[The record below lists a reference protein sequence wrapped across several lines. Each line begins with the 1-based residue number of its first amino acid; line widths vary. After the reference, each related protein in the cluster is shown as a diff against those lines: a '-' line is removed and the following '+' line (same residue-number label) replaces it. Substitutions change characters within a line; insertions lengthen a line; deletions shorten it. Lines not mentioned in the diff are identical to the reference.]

1 MNIDPL
7 DEELDDARLLGREQ
21 LVPDGGEIREQDGDL
36 AFRDVV
42 LTLPLRRCPGP
53 GNQLRGGQQFLD
65 VIQHGAFDIGGG
77 YAGDLAV
84 LSELLPAAEGG
95 LIEAIRAGEGGLTE
109 VW

>member
-1 MNIDPL
+1 
-7 DEELDDARLLGREQ
+7 
-21 LVPDGGEIREQDGDL
+21 
-36 AFRDVV
+36 
-42 LTLPLRRCPGP
+42 
-53 GNQLRGGQQFLD
+53 

-109 VW
+109 V